1 MMDKLLEDIIE
12 ETNKAKNVMRRK
24 RVEGKT
30 EV

>member
-1 MMDKLLEDIIE
+1 MMDSLMHDIID

>member
-1 MMDKLLEDIIE
+1 MMDNLMEDIIE

-24 RVEGKT
+24 RIEGKT

>member
-1 MMDKLLEDIIE
+1 MDKLLEDIIE